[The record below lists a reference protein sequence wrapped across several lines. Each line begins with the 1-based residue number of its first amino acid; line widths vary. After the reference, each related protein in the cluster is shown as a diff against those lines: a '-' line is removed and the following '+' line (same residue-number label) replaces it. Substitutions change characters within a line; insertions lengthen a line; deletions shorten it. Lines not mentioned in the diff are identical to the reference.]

1 MEWKYGIEFVH
12 VDAVSLSVHIYPI
25 GKDLSLYYLK
35 NHYSLT
41 FQTSI
46 LSHSKIGRNSI
57 WGHWDLQELN
67 QNRIQAT

>member
-12 VDAVSLSVHIYPI
+12 VDAVSLSAHIYPI

-41 FQTSI
+41 FKPRSYPIQKLEGTRFGV
-46 LSHSKIGRNSI
+46 IGTCKN
-57 WGHWDLQELN
+57 
-67 QNRIQAT
+67 